1 MRIMLSP
8 RAIDT
13 ADRKHKSCIM
23 PAVFSMLL
31 CVMAARSAEPP
42 ADLAIIDAAVYTMDA
57 ARSWADAVGVRDGK
71 IAYVGSADGIRGLI
85 GDHTRVLDLDGRF
98 VLPGF
103 MDSHVHPISA
113 GLELAACDLN
123 GAKTAGEVLDRVR
136 AYAVSHTEEEWVAG
150 GGWDLPLF
158 PDANPHKKLLDAIL
172 PDRPACL
179 ASADG
184 HSVWVNSKALELAGV
199 TKDTVDPAD
208 GRIERD
214 TATGEPTGTLRESA
228 SDLVD
233 KLLPQPDAA
242 EQLAGLER
250 AIERAHRFGL
260 TGLFDAS
267 VDHDELESYRELDQA
282 GRLNTWIGIAY
293 YMDSEKPL
301 AGQVEHLVALRKQDW
316 GPHVRLASAKI
327 FADGVIEAGTAALL
341 EPYVKR
347 GGSKGELTWSED
359 ELQAA
364 AIALDKAGIQLHVH
378 AIGDRGIRAT
388 LDAIGAAIRA
398 NGPRDRRPTMA
409 HIQLLSPSDIPRFR
423 ALGVTASFQAL
434 WAYADSYIKDLTV
447 PNLGPDRSRWLYPI
461 RSMSKTGA
469 VLAGGSDWS
478 VSSLNP
484 LDAIEVA
491 VTRHGPSAAAG
502 ESWIPDERVDLPT
515 ILAAYTMGSAYAA
528 FRDRDCG
535 SIEVGKSA
543 DIIVLDRNLFAIAPE
558 EISDALVLLTLFQG
572 REVWRDPSFDVGVQN
587 EATRR

>member
-1 MRIMLSP
+1 
-8 RAIDT
+8 
-13 ADRKHKSCIM
+13 
-23 PAVFSMLL
+23 MLL
-31 CVMAARSAEPP
+31 CVIAAFAAERP
-42 ADLAIIDAAVYTMDA
+42 ADIAIVDAAVYTLDA
-57 ARSWADAVGVRDGK
+57 ARSWAEAVAVRDGR
-71 IAYVGSADGIRGLI
+71 IVYVGSADGVRAWI
-85 GDHTRVLDLDGRF
+85 GADTRVLDLDGRF

-123 GAKTAGEVLDRVR
+123 GAKTADEVFERIR
-136 AYAVSHTEEEWVAG
+136 AYAAAHPEKKWIAG

-158 PDANPHKKLLDAIL
+158 PDANPHKKLLDAIV
-172 PDRPACL
+172 PDRPVCL

-214 TATGEPTGTLRESA
+214 AATGEPTGTLRESA

-267 VDHDELESYRELDQA
+267 VDDDELESYRELDQA

-301 AGQVEHLVALRKQDW
+301 AEQVEHLVALRRQKW

-341 EPYVKR
+341 EPYLKR

-359 ELQAA
+359 ELRAA

-388 LDAIGAAIRA
+388 LDAIDAAIRA

-409 HIQLLSPSDIPRFR
+409 HIQLFSPSDIPRFR

-434 WAYADSYIKDLTV
+434 WAYADSYIKDLTE
-447 PNLGPDRSRWLYPI
+447 PYLGPERSRWLYPI

-491 VTRHGPSAAAG
+491 VTRHGPSDAAG

-515 ILAAYTMGSAYAA
+515 MIAAYTMGSAYAA
-528 FRDRDCG
+528 FRENECG

-543 DIIVLDRNLFAIAPE
+543 DLLVLDRNLFAIPSE
-558 EISDALVLLTLFQG
+558 EISDTKVLLTLFQG
-572 REVWRDPSFDVGVQN
+572 REVWREPSFGVSAQS
-587 EATRR
+587 ETARR